1 VLTYFQEVL
10 TYFQE
15 VMHLFLRGA
24 HLFPRGASP
33 ISITKNHK
41 TMKKSFLILVAIF
54 ASQRFA
60 IAQNIAKIDSG
71 FINGANY
78 KIIFPANYQK
88 KLVMYAHGHEFMGSP
103 SQIKRADFEQRM
115 KPFLDRGFAVAA
127 SAYLYQG
134 FAMPQGVD
142 DTEALRQYFYKKHG
156 KPDTTFMVG
165 QSMGGGVA
173 LATMENFDKNYQGAL
188 GLCSFASR
196 PYLQCRKEFD
206 IYAVFNV
213 IFPNVVPSLSNIMDP
228 KVPYKA
234 INPRDIS
241 SKGNTIKEGFMKDS
255 VLAAQ
260 FAKHFDLKL
269 SDLAM
274 SLLFN
279 ENVLRDVAQKS
290 GGNPFDNTNTVYSG
304 FPDDWAINQKVERLE
319 ATVDANK
326 IFGKY
331 DRTGNIGKPI
341 VMMHTIYDQLIP
353 PQYGVTNFEN
363 MVHKMN
369 KDKFLTVK
377 ITNGQAHCAFSPE
390 QTGKAFDELRIWVKT
405 GVKPKAGTIE

>member
-1 VLTYFQEVL
+1 
-10 TYFQE
+10 
-15 VMHLFLRGA
+15 MKNILFLLLFA
-24 HLFPRGASP
+24 HTLF
-33 ISITKNHK
+33 
-41 TMKKSFLILVAIF
+41 
-54 ASQRFA
+54 
-60 IAQNIAKIDSG
+60 AQNIAKIDSG
-71 FINGANY
+71 AINGANY
-78 KIIFPANYQK
+78 KIIFPPNYQK
-88 KLVMYAHGHEFMGSP
+88 KLVMFAHGHEFMGSP
-103 SQIKRADFEQRM
+103 SQIKRPDFQQRV

-142 DTEALRQYFYKKHG
+142 DTEALRKHFFKQYG
-156 KPDTTFMVG
+156 KPDTTFVVG

-213 IFPNVVPSLSNIMDP
+213 LFPNVVPALSNIMD
-228 KVPYKA
+228 KNVPYKA
-234 INPRDIS
+234 INPREIG
-241 SKGNTIKEGFMKDS
+241 SKGKAIRDGFMKDS

-269 SDLAM
+269 SDLHM
-274 SLLFN
+274 SLMFN
-279 ENVLRDVAQKS
+279 ENVLRDVTQKS
-290 GGNPFDNTNTVYSG
+290 GGNPFDNTNTLYSG

-319 ATVDANK
+319 ATADANK

-331 DRTGNIGKPI
+331 DRTGNINKP
-341 VMMHTIYDQLIP
+341 VVLMHTIYDQLIP
-353 PQYGVTNFEN
+353 PAYGVTNFEN

-377 ITNGQAHCAFSPE
+377 YTNGQAHCAFTAP
-390 QTGKAFDELRIWVKT
+390 QTGIAFDALRKWVKT
-405 GVKPKAGTIE
+405 GAKAKAGMVE

>member
-1 VLTYFQEVL
+1 MKNILLVLLSFTTCF
-10 TYFQE
+10 
-15 VMHLFLRGA
+15 A
-24 HLFPRGASP
+24 H
-33 ISITKNHK
+33 
-41 TMKKSFLILVAIF
+41 
-54 ASQRFA
+54 
-60 IAQNIAKIDSG
+60 AQIAKRDSG
-71 FINGANY
+71 VINGAGY
-78 KIIFPANYQK
+78 TILFPEK
-88 KLVMYAHGHEFMGSP
+88 WKGKLVMFAHGYEFMGGTPQS
-103 SQIKRADFEQRM
+103 KRADFKQRM
-115 KPFLDRGFAVAA
+115 DIFLERGFAVAA
-127 SAYLYQG
+127 SDYQYQG

-142 DTEALRQYFYKKHG
+142 DTEALRQHFFKKYG
-156 KPDTTFMVG
+156 KPDTTIMVG

-196 PYLQCRKEFD
+196 PYLQCRKEFE

-213 IFPNVVPSLSNIMDP
+213 LFPNIVPSLSNVMD
-228 KVPYKA
+228 KNMPYKA
-234 INPRDIS
+234 IDPRMIG
-241 SKGNTIKEGFMKDS
+241 SKSQAIRAGFMKDS

-260 FAKHFDLKL
+260 FAHHFDLKL

-304 FPDDWAINQKVERLE
+304 FPNDWEINQKVERLE
-319 ATVDANK
+319 ATADANK

-331 DRTGNIGKPI
+331 DRTGKIGKPI
-341 VMMHTIYDQLIP
+341 VMMHTVYDQLIP

-363 MVHKMN
+363 MVHQQN

-377 ITNGQAHCAFSPE
+377 VTNGQAHCAFTPQ
-390 QTGKAFDELRIWVKT
+390 QTGKAFDDLRNWLKT
-405 GVKPKAGTIE
+405 GVKAKAGLVD

>member
-1 VLTYFQEVL
+1 
-10 TYFQE
+10 
-15 VMHLFLRGA
+15 
-24 HLFPRGASP
+24 
-33 ISITKNHK
+33 
-41 TMKKSFLILVAIF
+41 MKKSILFLLIAQHLGL
-54 ASQRFA
+54 
-60 IAQNIAKIDSG
+60 IAQNSIKIDSG
-71 FINGANY
+71 YIHGAHY

-134 FAMPQGVD
+134 FAIPQGVD

-156 KPDTTFMVG
+156 KPDSTFMVG

-173 LATMENFDKNYQGAL
+173 LAVMENFDKNYQGAL
-188 GLCSFASR
+188 GLCSFSSR

-213 IFPNVVPSLSNIMDP
+213 LFPNVVPALSNIMDP
-228 KVPYKA
+228 KMPYKA
-234 INPRDIS
+234 INPRDIG
-241 SKGNTIKEGFMKDS
+241 SKGNAIKDGFMKDS
-255 VLAAQ
+255 VLAMQ

-279 ENVLRDVAQKS
+279 ENVLRDVTQKS

-304 FPDDWAINQKVERLE
+304 FPNDWAINQKVERLE
-319 ATVDANK
+319 ATADPNK

-390 QTGKAFDELRIWVKT
+390 QTAKAFDELRTWVKT
-405 GVKPKAGTIE
+405 GVKAKAGTIE

>member
-1 VLTYFQEVL
+1 MKNIIILL
-10 TYFQE
+10 
-15 VMHLFLRGA
+15 LF
-24 HLFPRGASP
+24 ST
-33 ISITKNHK
+33 S
-41 TMKKSFLILVAIF
+41 IF
-54 ASQRFA
+54 A
-60 IAQNIAKIDSG
+60 QNVSKIDSG
-71 FINGANY
+71 TIKGADY
-78 KIIFPANYQK
+78 KIFFPEKWEK
-88 KLVMYAHGHEFMGSP
+88 KLVLYAHGHEFMGAP
-103 SQIKRADFEQRM
+103 SQIKRGDFEQRM

-134 FAMPQGVD
+134 FAIPQGVD
-142 DTEALRQYFYKKHG
+142 DTENLRQYFYKKYG
-156 KPDTTFMVG
+156 TPDTTFMVG

-173 LATMENFDKNYQGAL
+173 LAIMENFDKNYQGAL
-188 GLCSFASR
+188 PMCAFSSR

-213 IFPNVVPSLSNIMDP
+213 LFPNVVPSLSNVMDI

-234 INPRDIS
+234 INPREAGA
-241 SKGNTIKEGFMKDS
+241 KGVAIKAGFMKDS
-255 VLAAQ
+255 VLATQ

-269 SDLAM
+269 ADLAM
-274 SLLFN
+274 SLAFN

-290 GGNPFDNTNTVYSG
+290 GGNPFDNTNTVYAG
-304 FPDDWAINQKVERLE
+304 FPDDWDINKKVERLE
-319 ATVDANK
+319 ATADANK

-363 MVHKMN
+363 MVHKMG

-377 ITNGQAHCAFSPE
+377 ITNGQAHCAFTPD
-390 QTGKAFDELRIWVKT
+390 QVGKSFDELRTWVKT
-405 GVKPKAGTIE
+405 GKKAKAGTMD